1 MTNTLN
7 SPTLGFQSFRRMDG
21 GSPTAGMT
29 EVWIASTDAGLIFRG
44 DPVMTS
50 SNGGTNNS
58 GAYIT
63 SVNNNSVT
71 TSTGFLCRGIF
82 QGCYQY
88 QPNVQRVVWSNY
100 YNGTVTGST
109 GDVKAY
115 IIDDPEELF
124 IAQASTKATISSSYI
139 GLNIGITYNTTTGNT
154 TTGYSNVT
162 LEATSALSGSSG
174 QYQPFRL
181 VDFYSAYA
189 PPGGFGNVAF
199 GSSTVNFI
207 NGLDNSNPANIV
219 VVRLN
224 NCDRLSL
231 TARSS

>member
-7 SPTLGFQSFRRMDG
+7 NPTLGFQSFRRSDG

-29 EVWIASTDAGLIFRG
+29 EMWIASTDAGLIFRG

-50 SNGGTNNS
+50 TSPGTNNS

-63 SVNNNSVT
+63 SLNTNSI
-71 TSTGFLCRGIF
+71 SAGFLCRGIF
-82 QGCYQY
+82 QGCYQF
-88 QPNVQRVVWSNY
+88 QPTVGRVVWSNF
-100 YNGTVTGST
+100 YNGSVTGST

-115 IIDDPEELF
+115 IIDDPQEQY
-124 IAQASTKATISSSYI
+124 IVQASTKAAITSSQI
-139 GLNIGITYNTTTGNT
+139 GLNVSVTFNTTTGNI

-162 LEATSALSGSSG
+162 VESTSVANNSSL
-174 QYQPFRL
+174 PFRI

-189 PPGGFGNVAF
+189 PGGSGFNNVNF
-199 GSSTVNFI
+199 GSSTVNVI
-207 NGLDNSNPANIV
+207 NGLDNSNPANII

-224 NCDRLSL
+224 NCDRLNL

>member
-1 MTNTLN
+1 M
-7 SPTLGFQSFRRMDG
+7 GFQSFRRAEG
-21 GSPTAGMT
+21 GSPTAGLT
-29 EVWIASTDAGLIFRG
+29 EVWIASTDPGLIFRG
-44 DPVMTS
+44 DPVVTS
-50 SNGGTNNS
+50 SNGGTNQS

-63 SVNNNSVT
+63 SVNNNSIT
-71 TSTGFLCRGIF
+71 TSTGFLCRGVF

-88 QPNVQRVVWSNY
+88 QPSAGRSVWSNY
-100 YNGTVTGST
+100 YNGSVTGST

-115 IIDDPEELF
+115 IIDDPDEQF
-124 IAQASTKATISSSYI
+124 ICQASTKAAIGSSYI
-139 GLNIGITYNTTTGNT
+139 GLNVGITYNTTTGNT

-162 LEATSALSGSSG
+162 LEATSVGSTNTWL
-174 QYQPFRL
+174 PFRL

-189 PPGGFGNVAF
+189 PGGGAF
-199 GSSTVNFI
+199 GSPNFNSSVAGGVI
-207 NGLDNSNPANIV
+207 NGLDNSNPANVV